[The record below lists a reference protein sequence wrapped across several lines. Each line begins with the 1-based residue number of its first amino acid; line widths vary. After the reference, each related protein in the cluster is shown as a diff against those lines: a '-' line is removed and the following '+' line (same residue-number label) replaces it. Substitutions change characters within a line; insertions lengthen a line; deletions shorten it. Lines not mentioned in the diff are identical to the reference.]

1 MKRGRTTTKVVT
13 LQYVVYIEPTDYS
26 VGAISGGKVAVGDTV
41 VHHIPDGG
49 KDLSGDGYLHFHLV
63 LSANDDLMIAEF
75 IEVTALRL
83 GCGPGAF
90 NESFPQVSVSVC
102 SAPCLDLS
110 GTFLIARLQSAPGH
124 KVGGIF
130 ER

>member
-1 MKRGRTTTKVVT
+1 MHDV
-13 LQYVVYIEPTDYS
+13 
-26 VGAISGGKVAVGDTV
+26 
-41 VHHIPDGG
+41 PDSRE
-49 KDLSGDGYLHFHLV
+49 DLPGNGNLHFHLV

-75 IEVTALRL
+75 IEVASLRL

-102 SAPCLDLS
+102 SAPCLDLP
-110 GTFLIARLQSAPGH
+110 GTFLIARLQSTPGH